1 MMTLV
6 YGRISLSLF
15 LSLFLRL
22 LVSLS
27 ILFHRTVLD
36 AARQIYFIRILV
48 MGAFPMEQLAQ
59 QPLFA
64 TFYRGTGSILA
75 GEKKRRKIYS

>member
-48 MGAFPMEQLAQ
+48 MGAFPMELAQ

-64 TFYRGTGSILA
+64 TFYRGTGSIFA